1 MHPANFHFWV
11 FIQYKIVLYNIKMTQ
26 NEMTISFTLSKY
38 SLNKSVVAAAS
49 WHPPVTLKRATA
61 FLHPPLDVQVG
72 QNTLNKYQPS
82 YKKTHDVVEKNN
94 LTPEYL

>member
-1 MHPANFHFWV
+1 
-11 FIQYKIVLYNIKMTQ
+11 MTQ
-26 NEMTISFTLSKY
+26 NEMTISFALSKY

-49 WHPPVTLKRATA
+49 WHPPVTLKRTTA

-82 YKKTHDVVEKNN
+82 YKKTHDVVEENN